1 MAPRTAR
8 RTAIIST
15 NPTTP
20 GDHGVP
26 VRKTL
31 ADLTD
36 VGSVDLIDH
45 DDRVLLVLSGA
56 VDVVL
61 TRELTDAAHAAV
73 EAGKPVEVDTRGVTF
88 IDSSTVATLAW
99 LASRTDGQLRMIDP
113 PDVVKFVLEVT
124 RVGEIVDLVDDQGN
138 PLPAE

>member
-1 MAPRTAR
+1 M
-8 RTAIIST
+8 
-15 NPTTP
+15 
-20 GDHGVP
+20 
-26 VRKTL
+26 
-31 ADLTD
+31 
-36 VGSVDLIDH
+36 GSVDLIDH

-56 VDVVL
+56 VDVVV

-124 RVGEIVDLVDDQGN
+124 RVGEIVDLVDDEGN